1 MCQKRK
7 GLLFIQSVK
16 KLLRD
21 HDVVIADKLRKGHKV
36 KGMHTPIG
44 AARTTRLCLDA
55 GIPPRA
61 QMRRLHNNIKNP
73 PHPYDTST
81 FPQRSISST
90 HLSPRAAKPTPFAN
104 SVTLFKARSGVARSY
119 ITIVHSKQLPD
130 RVDLWER
137 RAALYTLPAPP
148 PFSARLGH
156 VATNGSIMA
165 ATVEVLRVDNP
176 EANET
181 QAGSSL
187 YRSSTMRC
195 ARACMSALECGARTK
210 QERWSRPSR
219 RVRRVCIVCHWKMCT
234 AGGESRDNSA

>member
-1 MCQKRK
+1 
-7 GLLFIQSVK
+7 
-16 KLLRD
+16 
-21 HDVVIADKLRKGHKV
+21 
-36 KGMHTPIG
+36 MHTPVRLLMLDCLPDLTHVEIDQIG

-61 QMRRLHNNIKNP
+61 QMRRLRSSIGNP
-73 PHPYDTST
+73 PRPCDTSA

-234 AGGESRDNSA
+234 AGGESRDNSAEAVRKKRIAWS